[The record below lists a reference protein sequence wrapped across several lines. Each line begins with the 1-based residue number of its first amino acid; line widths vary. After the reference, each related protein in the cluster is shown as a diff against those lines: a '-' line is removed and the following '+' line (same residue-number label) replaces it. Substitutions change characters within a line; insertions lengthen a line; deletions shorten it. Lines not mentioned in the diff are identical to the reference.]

1 MKTLLSTFLLIS
13 TICFGQYEED
23 TSGKFTTYQVLDYEK
38 WTFIEVFPPT
48 EEEDDYV
55 GIDTLTRVMY
65 NPIIE
70 IEVIDSIQKY
80 RESRGLPHL
89 QIIHGEIYDK
99 LIDSHYYLGMDISKQ
114 TKERI
119 LLERYDDG
127 DPDCDCVTSIS
138 EAILDD
144 SLTYGKRD
152 IKLKDILLDPKIKTI
167 EVNYYQV
174 KRRQDPNKKEEHLIV
189 KIKRRGSLISNE
201 YIVILN

>member
-1 MKTLLSTFLLIS
+1 MKALLATFLLIS
-13 TICFGQYEED
+13 TICFGQYEDD
-23 TSGKFTTYQVLDYEK
+23 TTGEFVTYQIIDYEK
-38 WTFIEVFPPT
+38 WTFVEVFPPT
-48 EEEDDYV
+48 EEEHDYR

-70 IEVIDSIQKY
+70 IAVMDSIQKF
-80 RESRGLPHL
+80 RESHSLPY
-89 QIIHGEIYDK
+89 IEIAYGEIYDK
-99 LIDSHYYLGMDISKQ
+99 LVESHYYLAMDISKE

-119 LLERYDDG
+119 LLERYDDE

-174 KRRQDPNKKEEHLIV
+174 ERRKDPNKKEEHLIV
-189 KIKRRGSLISNE
+189 KIKRRRSLLSNE